1 MKKVDKIKEY
11 LLNNQEK
18 LSGDYAMTAAMF
30 GTNYEQIRSI
40 ARRIRGSH
48 SNNRERKTING
59 RR

>member
-30 GTNYEQIRSI
+30 GTNYE
-40 ARRIRGSH
+40 
-48 SNNRERKTING
+48 
-59 RR
+59 